1 MIIKIMYPNNTAE
14 AELGIFPQEFVY
26 EVSSYSLK
34 HVYQRDNPEK
44 FHQILYANDGVLHYM
59 LPPGLELAKPLFEKC
74 TCDAQATSD
83 GHIPVDKEVYA
94 ACECNGLVCGLTLL
108 TLYDE
113 AGEVK
118 MMPILLR
125 HCKVFVM
132 NDKGATIDKIFV
144 D

>member
-34 HVYQRDNPEK
+34 HIYQRDDPQK
-44 FHQILYANDGVLHYM
+44 FYDIVYSRNGILSYM
-59 LPPGLELAKPLFEKC
+59 LPPGLELKGPLFNAC
-74 TCDAQATSD
+74 TC
-83 GHIPVDKEVYA
+83 EVSRVKDVPISMDMFLG
-94 ACECNGLVCGLTLL
+94 CECNDFCGITLL
-108 TLYDE
+108 TLYNDK
-113 AGEVK
+113 GEEL

-125 HCKVFVM
+125 HCKTFVV
-132 NDKGATIDKIFV
+132 NDKGMTVDKIYV